1 MEPKAVFHR
10 RRFAGA
16 AVTLLVATCSLAS
29 WSSAQAQSAYGTSS
43 SVYDS
48 LYGPSSSTS
57 TATLNALESQ
67 SYGSSCD
74 PNLAAEANAVAAYNE
89 QRRQTLIANAIVAPS
104 PMSCLSSAL
113 SSFSS
118 IASMFNLGG
127 VGSEFE
133 SLASS
138 LANNLVNQACVMVN
152 NAAGSI
158 TGNFY
163 DQLVS
168 VEQTP
173 FSIVSGAGSAVSGIE
188 GNAISSITSPAVNS
202 ASSAVSPIGGVVTST
217 QNASSSF
224 WSGFFQ

>member
-1 MEPKAVFHR
+1 MALKTVFYK
-10 RRFAGA
+10 RRFEQVA
-16 AVTLLVATCSLAS
+16 AILMMATCSLA
-29 WSSAQAQSAYGTSS
+29 SAQAQSAYGTSS

-48 LYGPSSSTS
+48 LYGPSSSTT

-89 QRRQTLIANAIVAPS
+89 QRRQTLIANAIAAPS
-104 PMSCLSSAL
+104 SMSCISSAL
-113 SSFSS
+113 SSFSN
-118 IASMFNLGG
+118 IASLFNLGG
-127 VGSEFE
+127 VGSELE
-133 SLASS
+133 SLASGI
-138 LANNLVNQACVMVN
+138 ANNLVNQACVMVN

-173 FSIVSGAGSAVSGIE
+173 FSVVSSAGSTVSGLE
-188 GNAISSITSPAVNS
+188 GNAISSVTSPAVNS
-202 ASSAVSPIGGVVTST
+202 AASATSPIGNATVST